1 MLLFCDNHGNFSPTK
16 EEFIQAK
23 HQQGAF
29 IFRPSRDDTLCT
41 ESELG
46 KQLHSSVRTSNLDA
60 SLKLLIQGAD
70 PNYFHDVSISIYLL
84 TLYPLYLYLLFR
96 KKVQHRYMLPLKLIK
111 YYKRNY

>member
-1 MLLFCDNHGNFSPTK
+1 MKWFLLFSFIFFRPNK

-46 KQLHSSVRTSNLDA
+46 KQLHSSVRTANLDA

-70 PNYFHDVSISIYLL
+70 PNYFHDVSEIHTVIPHVIRGIIVLNVTKLNNIISIH
-84 TLYPLYLYLLFR
+84 
-96 KKVQHRYMLPLKLIK
+96 K
-111 YYKRNY
+111 